1 MTHVGLKLWLGLRRS
16 SISVW
21 HDSGDHVHG
30 GGKGGADHLADLPV
44 CMTPRGTFLFHL
56 NDSPLP
62 DFETHPYSTAPQTV
76 ISKPKVRDFWI
87 IWIQFPLYQHALL
100 RSSKKELTGLLIQS
114 MSALSDKDSSGPKS
128 VTGWASTRELCFRLS
143 MPKLAWGSQDK
154 TAVWKQRD
162 SSVSHR
168 NHLHADRLKNGAPR
182 VCKCIR

>member
-44 CMTPRGTFLFHL
+44 CMTHHGTFLFHL

-76 ISKPKVRDFWI
+76 ISKPKVRDF
-87 IWIQFPLYQHALL
+87 
-100 RSSKKELTGLLIQS
+100 
-114 MSALSDKDSSGPKS
+114 
-128 VTGWASTRELCFRLS
+128 
-143 MPKLAWGSQDK
+143 
-154 TAVWKQRD
+154 
-162 SSVSHR
+162 
-168 NHLHADRLKNGAPR
+168 
-182 VCKCIR
+182 